1 MINFKTVAI
10 LAMTM
15 ALCGFSS
22 TAFAQSSNAIHSASL
37 NTASAL
43 PTYQA
48 IGTTIS
54 TSNVQP
60 KTKRKLRRIVEPLP
74 ELATRK
80 AAPKGKFLSRTPY
93 SKAVNGHMAMPL
105 NYFFTYRQAY
115 SCTRISFL
123 TIKPFKDVKYFT

>member
-80 AAPKGKFLSRTPY
+80 AAPKGKFLSRAPY
-93 SKAVNGHMAMPL
+93 SKAVNGHMDKFVINNGQHKVLTPI
-105 NYFFTYRQAY
+105 YFG
-115 SCTRISFL
+115 
-123 TIKPFKDVKYFT
+123 KDALKSR